1 MQNPVKKDKGNIYPE
16 FKDEDDILDHFD
28 RVDKWKKDNPRA
40 AEKLKEQ
47 QKRNAEKLKEQQK
60 KPYKEEF
67 GPGKWYPDPAGIK
80 VAKGGNIKKLQM
92 VHGGAYKGKKHSYA
106 AGGVVKN
113 MKIMRS
119 K

>member
-1 MQNPVKKDKGNIYPE
+1 MYTIKKDKGNKYPE
-16 FKDEDDILDHFD
+16 FKEDDDILDHFD

-40 AEKLKEQ
+40 
-47 QKRNAEKLKEQQK
+47 AEKLKEQQK

-106 AGGVVKN
+106 AGGVVKD
-113 MKIMRS
+113 MKIMRN